1 LNHYRML
8 VVDLDDTLLTDD
20 RTVTDATRAALA
32 EAAAR
37 GVVVTLATGRM
48 YASARRIAESLRL
61 DVPIITYQGALV
73 KTLDGRV
80 LYERTVPRDVAERF
94 WQYCKQNR
102 LHLHVYHD
110 DTLYVPEDND
120 KSREYAALSEVPF
133 VVEPNLGRLIGLP
146 LPKMLVVDDPERLDR
161 IMPELRDMFG
171 DRAHI
176 TKSKPHYLEVLHPE
190 ATKGHA
196 IRFLAAHFGCDMKEV
211 IAVGDSW
218 NDRDMI
224 EAAGLGV
231 AMGNA
236 VEPLKAV
243 ADFITATNNEDG
255 VRLVVERFIL
265 GREPSTTPSRAS

>member
-1 LNHYRML
+1 ML